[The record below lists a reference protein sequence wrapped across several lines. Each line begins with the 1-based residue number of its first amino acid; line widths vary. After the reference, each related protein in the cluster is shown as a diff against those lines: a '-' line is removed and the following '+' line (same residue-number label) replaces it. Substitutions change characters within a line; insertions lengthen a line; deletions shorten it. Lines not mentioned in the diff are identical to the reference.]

1 MRDPILDLLLK
12 RLDELQKSALEYA
25 AQDYPSS
32 RELVGRYNELKSIIQ
47 EVTTMLEEDDN

>member
-25 AQDYPSS
+25 AQDYPSY